1 MDEHCGA
8 LTPSWDRLLTEG
20 ELEDGLSCPS
30 LTDSA
35 SAAQPGLVAT

>member
-1 MDEHCGA
+1 MDGGA

-35 SAAQPGLVAT
+35 SAQPGLVAT